1 MATKFNEAC
10 GFPSQISKTSDKIS
24 QKINPHKSSKDFHV
38 QNPEKIIN
46 NGATTHRHA
55 QPQIPNELAGFS
67 FKSA

>member
-1 MATKFNEAC
+1 M
-10 GFPSQISKTSDKIS
+10 
-24 QKINPHKSSKDFHV
+24 DFDV